1 MRVTDHALVS
11 WISAG
16 GDDPGNDVYHT
27 LATGTMSPR
36 PSSKYRKNSDGAAF
50 MRHVPSSQ
58 EFGKRDARARLASAQ
73 NTKRPVASW
82 PATVCQREQTPAGM
96 QVGASEPAKPREH
109 LWSYAHT
116 FISLRDPLTN

>member
-16 GDDPGNDVYHT
+16 GDGPGNDVYHT

-50 MRHVPSSQ
+50 MRHVPSSHVTLGPASLQ
-58 EFGKRDARARLASAQ
+58 HRTLKGLSHPGPQQSVNENRRPPGCRLARQ
-73 NTKRPVASW
+73 NLPNLENLSIELRA
-82 PATVCQREQTPAGM
+82 
-96 QVGASEPAKPREH
+96 H
-109 LWSYAHT
+109 LY
-116 FISLRDPLTN
+116 FLT

>member
-58 EFGKRDARARLASAQ
+58 EFGTRDARARLASAQ

-82 PATVCQREQTPAGM
+82 PATVC
-96 QVGASEPAKPREH
+96 
-109 LWSYAHT
+109 
-116 FISLRDPLTN
+116 